1 MFQLTVQCKIVE
13 ILKKLNLNVLKWK
26 IYYLAF
32 QYLNIYKL
40 KKNRNRKN
48 NSESQ

>member
-1 MFQLTVQCKIVE
+1 MFQLTVLCKIVE
-13 ILKKLNLNVLKWK
+13 ILKKLNLNVSKWK

-32 QYLNIYKL
+32 QYLNIHKL

-48 NSESQ
+48 NYQSQ